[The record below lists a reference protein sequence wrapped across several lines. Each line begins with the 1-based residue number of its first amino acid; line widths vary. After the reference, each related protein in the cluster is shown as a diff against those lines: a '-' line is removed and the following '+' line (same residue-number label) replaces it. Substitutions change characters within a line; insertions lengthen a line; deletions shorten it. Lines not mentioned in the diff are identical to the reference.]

1 MDYYWYKLPSFPF
14 HMTTTC
20 YKLKQFFFQIQS
32 QNPQKIM
39 RYFHC
44 TGGKAKTCW
53 LNGVTQVI
61 ISELM
66 MSKGQRKH
74 MSFRLNFHFDLVND
88 ENGQRRQTG
97 SVQFAASS
105 FIFQMSLTGGV
116 KMRWPGEIIKI
127 INYKYQKFWQEE
139 EVSDRRTCIRTPI
152 WPWMDVGD
160 SWDKQT

>member
-53 LNGVTQVI
+53 LNGVTQAI
-61 ISELM
+61 TSELM

-74 MSFRLNFHFDLVND
+74 MLNHTIIDWDGFDHYLGLYYQVIPAELPFWPCQWRKWTETSNWQCAICSLQFYISN
-88 ENGQRRQTG
+88 EPHWWSQNALTRR
-97 SVQFAASS
+97 
-105 FIFQMSLTGGV
+105 
-116 KMRWPGEIIKI
+116 
-127 INYKYQKFWQEE
+127 NYKNYKL
-139 EVSDRRTCIRTPI
+139 
-152 WPWMDVGD
+152 
-160 SWDKQT
+160 